1 MMANQFPLIG
11 GTLLARE
18 VRGHRAVAETQAGLK
33 CTVPGPRPLQE
44 T

>member
-11 GTLLARE
+11 GPLLARE

-33 CTVPGPRPLQE
+33 CRA
-44 T
+44 